1 MPPDLSDLLHAAAP
15 QPVRPVEVG
24 RLIARGRRRALAV
37 PALAAAGLVGAAA
50 AVGLLTGVPSQ
61 DRLDIATEAAP
72 SAAATPT
79 PAAPLGSGACQTT
92 QPSTDGSGEALPADF
107 VADMLVVCTT
117 EYRTFPDDGGWEVLV
132 ERRSR
137 DLASRAEDLL
147 RQPDPPPAP
156 PPPAPIE
163 AICGLALPY
172 FPHIVLIDAEGRAV
186 QPRIPRGECGQPD
199 HQALNAI
206 AGPDAP
212 LTEVAVTKLRQQR
225 SQAEVASGCQGYKNM
240 IAVEAEQPSKPALAG
255 PIFPARP
262 EQLHVCIYQQTPGD
276 PTSSEFSRGRPLT
289 PAETSA
295 LVDQLGDAAAGP
307 ERCADPSLEYA
318 VLSGHGGWVL
328 IELGGCSRV
337 LRDDY
342 TRGQLQAPSQF
353 LAQLK

>member
-1 MPPDLSDLLHAAAP
+1 MPPDLSELLHAAAP
-15 QPVRPVEVG
+15 QPVRPVEMRG
-24 RLIARGRRRALAV
+24 LIARGQRRARAV
-37 PALAAAGLVGAAA
+37 PALAVVGIVGAAA
-50 AVGLLTGVPSQ
+50 AVGLLTGAPSQ
-61 DRLDIATEAAP
+61 DRLDIATVPAP
-72 SAAATPT
+72 DAAATAT

-92 QPSTDGSGEALPADF
+92 QPTTDGSGEPLPADF
-107 VADMLVVCTT
+107 DADILVVCGT

-137 DLASRAEDLL
+137 DAASRAEDLL
-147 RQPDPPPAP
+147 RQPDPPPAA

-172 FPHIVLIDAEGRAV
+172 FPHIVLIDADGRAV
-186 QPRIPRGECGQPD
+186 QPRIPRNECGQPD
-199 HQALNAI
+199 PALNAI

-212 LTEVAVTKLRQQR
+212 LTEVAVTKLRHQT

-240 IAVEAEQPSKPALAG
+240 IAVEADQPSKPALAG

-262 EQLHVCIYQQTPGD
+262 EQLHVCIYQQVPGD

-289 PAETSA
+289 PAETST

-307 ERCADPSLEYA
+307 DRCAEPSLEYA

-342 TRGQLQAPSQF
+342 TGGQLQAPSHF
-353 LAQLK
+353 LAELN